1 MLDDLVRNGVV
12 IAEPAGR
19 AKLYT
24 LNHEHV
30 AYSAIVTLARLREL
44 LLERLKA
51 EADSWEVPAEAV
63 WLFGST
69 ARGQGGTDSDLDLLI
84 VRRDDVD
91 ESDPR
96 WLEQVET
103 LTQRATLWSG
113 NSCQVVEYSAQEVR
127 DLIDRGE
134 RLVTDSA
141 ATPSPSPALPHNAP
155 SPERPVSGR
164 ARCRR
169 TGGVRFGLGLGVRHQ
184 ARPVCARLDTSCR
197 SVQLSGDS
205 YTLISVPFLSSPS
218 SGAV

>member
-1 MLDDLVRNGVV
+1 VVGVQFPEPVSSVVPGLHGRVLGVLVRTDKPLTGRAVTSLLRSSASPSGVQKVLDDLVRNGVV

-24 LNHEHV
+24 MNREHV
-30 AYSAIVTLARLREL
+30 AYSAIETLARLREL

-51 EADSWEVPAEAV
+51 EAESWEVPAEAV

-127 DLIDRGE
+127 DLIDQGE
-134 RLVTDSA
+134 RLVTELRRDA
-141 ATPSPSPALPHNAP
+141 VPVAGTSPH
-155 SPERPVSGR
+155 
-164 ARCRR
+164 R
-169 TGGVRFGLGLGVRHQ
+169 TLTRKAG
-184 ARPVCARLDTSCR
+184 
-197 SVQLSGDS
+197 
-205 YTLISVPFLSSPS
+205 
-218 SGAV
+218 